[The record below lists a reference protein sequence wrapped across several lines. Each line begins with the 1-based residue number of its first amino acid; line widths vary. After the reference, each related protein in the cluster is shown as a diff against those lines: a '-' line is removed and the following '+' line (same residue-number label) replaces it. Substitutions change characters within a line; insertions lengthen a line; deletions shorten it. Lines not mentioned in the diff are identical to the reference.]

1 MEYSNTSIL
10 WRVIVLILVVIG
22 WYFLYH
28 KTTAL
33 PVQKVTV
40 ERLSKTYW
48 INQPI
53 QHLSYKDTDNKLI
66 TIDLENPEVIVDV
79 PVNEPEWAS
88 FVLEKN
94 KLGVKYYSNAQ
105 IHLHSAKSLKAE

>member
-53 QHLSYKDTDNKLI
+53 LPYLQ
-66 TIDLENPEVIVDV
+66 
-79 PVNEPEWAS
+79 
-88 FVLEKN
+88 VLLPIIKI
-94 KLGVKYYSNAQ
+94 KLG
-105 IHLHSAKSLKAE
+105 